1 MPPPTPQQQLRRDQV
16 ESLIRLAA
24 PVLDLMLAVG
34 DRVARI
40 SGPDDE
46 YIPIRSAGEA
56 FEIGPSRGGQSAR
69 GSGDGT
75 SA

>member
-1 MPPPTPQQQLRRDQV
+1 MPPPTPQQQFRRDQV
-16 ESLIRLAA
+16 EGLIRLAA
-24 PVLDLMLAVG
+24 PVLDLVLAVG

-40 SGPDDE
+40 SDRDDE

-56 FEIGPSRGGQSAR
+56 FELGPSRGGQPSR